1 MRDVKSYRLGR
12 FKLTKTVASATE
24 YNSKAQVNV
33 VATES
38 SDPHECKGLLR

>member
-12 FKLTKTVASATE
+12 FKLTKTVAYSTD

-33 VATES
+33 VATDS
-38 SDPHECKGLLR
+38 SDPHERKGPLR